1 MSLPAGLRS
10 VDFNSR
16 TTPLGLRFYD
26 RTGGTI
32 VGDGLDVLA
41 YLEADPVQR
50 VSAIQNRAS
59 AWIFPSLPMLGGT
72 QLRGDD
78 GDPWNPPPRQRNY
91 RVEVRDLQR
100 RFQPFSFP
108 VAAPHRGFFGWSC
121 AGDASP
127 PWAPPLDSI
136 PLFSS
141 PTRPTPLTFAA
152 LRAQLVDGLTGGPA
166 AWAVLEVTVPGQPAY
181 RGIADENGGVAVLFA
196 YPEASDT
203 GEGPSLSPTGP
214 SDPPYTDQSW
224 TLGVRVFWAPRPASD
239 LLPDLCTTLSQPEVV
254 LWEDSART
262 NPLTNVTLRYGRE
275 LIVRSTEHSSPPRP
289 LSVVL
294 VTP

>member
-1 MSLPAGLRS
+1 LIPTGLRS
-10 VDFNSR
+10 VDWNSR
-16 TTPLGLRFYD
+16 TTPLGLRFFD
-26 RTGGTI
+26 RAGGTF
-32 VGDGLDVLA
+32 VGDGLEVLA
-41 YLEADPVQR
+41 YLEADPLQR
-50 VSAIQNRAS
+50 VNAIANRAS
-59 AWIFPSLPMLGGT
+59 AWVFPSLPLLGAT
-72 QLRGDD
+72 QLRGDP
-78 GDPWNPPPRQRNY
+78 GDPWTPPPAQRQY
-91 RVEVRDLQR
+91 RVEVRDAQR

-108 VAAPHRGFFGWSC
+108 VAAPHRGFFTWSC

-127 PWAPPLDSI
+127 PWAAPLDGV

-141 PTRPTPLTFAA
+141 PTRPTPVTFAA
-152 LRAQLVDGLTGGPA
+152 VRAQLVDALTGAPA
-166 AWAVLEVTVPGQPAY
+166 AFAVLELTLPGQPAY

-214 SDPPYTDQSW
+214 ADPPYTEQTW
-224 TLGVRVFWAPRPASD
+224 TLGVRVFWAPRPASE

-262 NPLTNVTLRYGRE
+262 NALSALTLRYGRE
-275 LIVRSTEHSSPPRP
+275 LIVRTNDSTSGRP
-289 LSVVL
+289 LSVAL